1 MKNTLWT
8 KNFTIITL
16 GTVIS
21 AVGGVAM
28 GFALSFV
35 VFDNTGSTLM
45 MALFAAASSLPGII
59 LPVLLSPYLDNFRRK
74 PVIVGLDYLSAVIY
88 LLFGLYLL
96 KHSFSLPLYLLFS
109 LACGSIGSV
118 YNLAYESLYPNL
130 IPEGFAQ
137 KGYTVSGMLYPT
149 VTMVMTPVASILY
162 TRLGLGVLCIGE
174 GLLLAAAASVETQI
188 KVEEHTKP
196 GGKFSFSDYLGD
208 FKEGFRYLKKE
219 KGLLRIYGYMPIT
232 QGISQATEP
241 LIRAWFRT
249 APCLNLTMYALF
261 TTAEFI
267 GRSIGGLVHYKVE
280 IPPEK
285 RFSLAYLVYVT
296 YNIMDTVLLW
306 LGFPLMLVN
315 RGICGFLGINSA
327 TLRAS
332 SVQNYLPDNMR
343 AKVNAVFNMLYALV
357 PTLLTLAVGALGEM
371 MDYRLCVTLVSAAGL
386 LPCYLIMWRGRED
399 VKKVYNRKY

>member
-1 MKNTLWT
+1 MKSTLWT

-21 AVGGVAM
+21 AIGGVAM
-28 GFALSFV
+28 SFALSFV
-35 VFDNTGSTLM
+35 VFDNTGSTLL
-45 MALFAAASSLPGII
+45 MALFAAASSLPRIL

-74 PVIVGLDYLSAVIY
+74 PVIVGLDYLSAGIY

-96 KHSFSLPLYLLFS
+96 RHEFSLALYLLFS
-109 LACGSIGSV
+109 LLCSSIGSV
-118 YNLAYESLYPNL
+118 YNLAYNSLYPNL

-162 TRLGLGVLCIGE
+162 TKLGLGVLCVGE
-174 GLLLAAAASVETQI
+174 GLLLAAAATVETRI
-188 KVEEHTKP
+188 KVEERVKH
-196 GGKFSFSDYLGD
+196 GAKFSFQDYVRD
-208 FKEGFRYLKKE
+208 FKEGFRYLKRE

-249 APCLNLTMYALF
+249 APGLDITMYALF
-261 TTAEFI
+261 TTAQFI
-267 GRSIGGLVHYKVE
+267 GRTIGGLVHYKFE

-285 RFSLAYLVYVT
+285 RFSLSYLVYVT
-296 YNIMDTVLLW
+296 YNLMDTALLW

-315 RGICGFLGINSA
+315 RSICGFLGINSA
-327 TLRAS
+327 TLRES

-343 AKVNAVFNMLYALV
+343 AKINAVFNALYALV
-357 PTLLTLAVGALGEM
+357 PTVLTVAVGALGEV
-371 MDYRLCVTLVSAAGL
+371 MDYRLCVSLVSFAGL

>member
-1 MKNTLWT
+1 MQNTLWT

-21 AVGGVAM
+21 AIGGVAM

-45 MALFAAASSLPGII
+45 MALFAAASSLPGVI
-59 LPVLLSPYLDNFRRK
+59 LPVLISPYLDNFRRK
-74 PVIVGLDYLSAVIY
+74 PVIVELDYLSAVIY

-109 LACGSIGSV
+109 LLCGSIGSV

-162 TRLGLGVLCIGE
+162 TQLGLGVLCLGE

-188 KVEEHTKP
+188 RVEEHTKP
-196 GGKFSFSDYLGD
+196 GGKFSFGDYLGD

-249 APCLNLTMYALF
+249 APGLNLTMYALF

-267 GRSIGGLVHYKVE
+267 GRTVGGLVHYKFE

-315 RGICGFLGINSA
+315 RGVCGFLGINSA

-357 PTLLTLAVGALGEM
+357 PTLLTLAVGALGEV

-399 VKKVYNRKY
+399 VKKVYNCKY

>member
-188 KVEEHTKP
+188 RVEEHTKP
-196 GGKFSFSDYLGD
+196 GGKFSFSDYIGD

-249 APCLNLTMYALF
+249 APGLNLTMYALF

-267 GRSIGGLVHYKVE
+267 GRTIGGLVHYKFE

-306 LGFPLMLVN
+306 LGFPLMLAN

-327 TLRAS
+327 TLRES

>member
-21 AVGGVAM
+21 AIGGVAM

-88 LLFGLYLL
+88 LLFGSYLL
-96 KHSFSLPLYLLFS
+96 KHTFSLPLYLLFS

-162 TRLGLGVLCIGE
+162 TRLGLGVLCLGE

-188 KVEEHTKP
+188 RVEEHTKP
-196 GGKFSFSDYLGD
+196 GGKFSFSDYIGD

-249 APCLNLTMYALF
+249 APGLNLTMYALF

-267 GRSIGGLVHYKVE
+267 GRTIGGLVHYKFE

-306 LGFPLMLVN
+306 LGFPLMLIN

>member
-21 AVGGVAM
+21 AIGGVAM
-28 GFALSFV
+28 GFALGFV

-188 KVEEHTKP
+188 RVEEHTKP
-196 GGKFSFSDYLGD
+196 GGKFSFSDYIGD

-249 APCLNLTMYALF
+249 APGLNLTMYALF

-267 GRSIGGLVHYKVE
+267 GRSIGGLVHYKFE

>member
-21 AVGGVAM
+21 AIGGVAM

-137 KGYTVSGMLYPT
+137 RGYTVSGMLYPT

-188 KVEEHTKP
+188 RVEEHTKP
-196 GGKFSFSDYLGD
+196 GGKFSFSDYIGD

-249 APCLNLTMYALF
+249 APGLNLTMYALF

-267 GRSIGGLVHYKVE
+267 GRTIGGLVHYKFE

>member
-21 AVGGVAM
+21 AIGGVAM

-137 KGYTVSGMLYPT
+137 RGYTVSGMLYPT

-196 GGKFSFSDYLGD
+196 GGKFSFSDYIGD

-249 APCLNLTMYALF
+249 APGLNLTMYALF

-267 GRSIGGLVHYKVE
+267 GRTIGGLVHYKFE

>member
-1 MKNTLWT
+1 M
-8 KNFTIITL
+8 
-16 GTVIS
+16 
-21 AVGGVAM
+21 
-28 GFALSFV
+28 
-35 VFDNTGSTLM
+35 
-45 MALFAAASSLPGII
+45 
-59 LPVLLSPYLDNFRRK
+59 
-74 PVIVGLDYLSAVIY
+74 
-88 LLFGLYLL
+88 
-96 KHSFSLPLYLLFS
+96 
-109 LACGSIGSV
+109 
-118 YNLAYESLYPNL
+118 E
-130 IPEGFAQ
+130 
-137 KGYTVSGMLYPT
+137 
-149 VTMVMTPVASILY
+149 
-162 TRLGLGVLCIGE
+162 TRI
-174 GLLLAAAASVETQI
+174 Q
-188 KVEEHTKP
+188 VEEHAKP
-196 GGKFSFSDYLGD
+196 GGKFSFRDYIGD
-208 FKEGFRYLKKE
+208 FREGFRYLKKE

-249 APCLNLTMYALF
+249 APGLNLTMYALF
-261 TTAEFI
+261 TTAQFI
-267 GRSIGGLVHYKVE
+267 GRTVGGLIHYKFE

-296 YNIMDTVLLW
+296 YSIMDTVLLW

-327 TLRAS
+327 TLRES

-357 PTLLTLAVGALGEM
+357 PTLLTLAVGALGEV